1 MPNGVAAITGP
12 TLTEAMMVAGA
23 ALDGGSCCAV
33 AKADMVVHTGKVGA
47 VPVLTTITGAM
58 SASIIYVGQTCV
70 AYADATVTAW
80 SSPTNGSAVGTG
92 FMTSATTAYASWWC
106 SNGLYTK
113 VTGAGDNVSNASQPL
128 FTSTNQRTEL
138 AYAACPQ
145 IAAQCGTAGKQ
156 INASTAIAAS
166 SSNNIVVTMTSVAL
180 GGPTNEDKCTW
191 VYSCTQC
198 APTFTMAKNGSAG
211 LGIVSPNW

>member
-1 MPNGVAAITGP
+1 MSIMPNGVAAITGP
-12 TLTEAMMVAGA
+12 TLTDAMMVAGA

-33 AKADMVVHTGKVGA
+33 AKADMVVHTGRVGLA
-47 VPVLTTITGAM
+47 PVLTTITSDM
-58 SASIIYVGQTCV
+58 TASIIYVGQTCV
-70 AYADATVTAW
+70 AYADATVTAYN
-80 SSPTNGSAVGTG
+80 PTGTVDGKAVGTG
-92 FMTSATTAYASWWC
+92 FKTDATTAYASWWC

-113 VTGAGDNVSNASQPL
+113 VTSNGDNVSNASQPL

-166 SSNNIVVTMTSVAL
+166 SSDNIVVTMTSVAL
-180 GGPTNEDKCTW
+180 GGPTN
-191 VYSCTQC
+191 
-198 APTFTMAKNGSAG
+198 
-211 LGIVSPNW
+211 